1 MQVHEL
7 QKQLEACE
15 STIQQQ
21 RQALVHHQE
30 NERHTQDNQVTDISD
45 AFPHDHLDLFSTR
58 PLSFPNWQLRLDK
71 EGSCLFQVLQSAIF
85 LID

>member
-58 PLSFPNWQLRLDK
+58 PLSFPNCSSGWTKKARAYFR
-71 EGSCLFQVLQSAIF
+71 SCRAQFF
-85 LID
+85 